1 MASRRM
7 TNLALAVVWGMALS
21 GAVLAQQATLNTAV
35 QQAVLSNPE
44 VLQKWHA
51 FQAAGNEKAAAAG
64 GYLPRVDLSA
74 GIGRENRDDP
84 VMRRDFTRHGAT
96 LSLTQMLYDG
106 FATRSEIR
114 RLDHARQVRLFEL
127 VDASETAAL
136 EASRAYLD
144 VLRYRKLVSLA
155 EENYVR
161 HRAVYEQ
168 IQKKAQAGVARRVD
182 LEQAA
187 GRLALA
193 EANLLTETSNLHD
206 VSARYQRLIGE
217 MPAKDMAAAP
227 PLAANLPADAAA
239 AMLAVQARNP
249 AIKAAIENV
258 RAAHAAAEGRKAAYQ
273 PRLDLRLRNER
284 GSDLNGYLGSTD
296 NKTAEVVMT
305 WNLFNGFSDQA
316 RARQYADLLDV
327 ARDVRDKT
335 CRDVRQTAA
344 IAYNDTRK
352 LVEQLTYLDQHQLS
366 TEKARD
372 AYRKQFD
379 IGQRSLLDLLDTEN
393 ELFQARRAYVNAE
406 HDLLIARA
414 RTHASQGTLLQAL
427 GLSRVARDEAP
438 EPADW
443 SAEGDA
449 AERCPPEAPTLLA
462 VDKQKLNERA
472 AEFLRESQAAE
483 SAAGGAA
490 ARATA
495 PAMAAPAVSAGA
507 MAGAPGATPAGGG
520 AAPAGVGDMELSEAL
535 KGWARAWSSRDLPAY
550 LAFYAP
556 DFQPQRGSRGFWE
569 SERKRIIG
577 EAVQIKLD
585 VSDVKVEMKDGGRAV
600 TTFAQAYQSPI
611 YRDVVIKTLEW
622 RKTDGR
628 WLIVREVP
636 AVPPAMRPMSSR
648 D

>member
-1 MASRRM
+1 MALQRA
-7 TNLALAVVWGMALS
+7 TNVILAIGWGMTLPC
-21 GAVLAQQATLNTAV
+21 AVWAQQDTLTTAA
-35 QQAVLSNPE
+35 QKAVLSNPE

-51 FQAAGNEKAAAAG
+51 YQAAENEKDVAAG

-74 GIGRENRDDP
+74 GVGLENRDDP
-84 VMRRDFTRHGAT
+84 LLRRDYSRRSAT

-106 FATRSEIR
+106 FATRSEVR

-127 VDASETAAL
+127 LDASETAAL

-144 VLRYRKLVSLA
+144 VLRYRSLVGLA

-161 HRAVYEQ
+161 HRAVFEQ

-193 EANLLTETSNLHD
+193 EANLLTE
-206 VSARYQRLIGE
+206 RLVGD
-217 MPAKDMAAAP
+217 MPAKELAQVSPMAS
-227 PLAANLPADAAA
+227 NLPADPPA
-239 AMLAVQARNP
+239 AMQAVHSRNP

-258 RAAHAAAEGRKAAYQ
+258 RAATAAAQGRKAAYQ
-273 PRLDLRLRNER
+273 PRLDLRLKNER
-284 GSDLNGYLGSTD
+284 GSDLNGYNGSTD

-316 RARQYADLLDV
+316 RSRQYAEQVNVAKDL
-327 ARDVRDKT
+327 RDKT

-393 ELFQARRAYVNAE
+393 ELFQARRAYTNAE
-406 HDLLIARA
+406 HDLLIAQARA
-414 RTHASQGTLLQAL
+414 HASQGTLMQTL
-427 GLSRVARDEAP
+427 GVSRVAKDELAD
-438 EPADW
+438 PADW
-443 SAEGDA
+443 KAEEDGAD
-449 AERCPPEAPTLLA
+449 RCPPDAPSLLT
-462 VDKQKLNERA
+462 VNKQALNERA
-472 AEFLRESQAAE
+472 AEYLRESIPGAE
-483 SAAGGAA
+483 
-490 ARATA
+490 ATA
-495 PAMAAPAVSAGA
+495 PSSLRPGPGTGVVAG
-507 MAGAPGATPAGGG
+507 PGMTPER
-520 AAPAGVGDMELSEAL
+520 ELAEVL
-535 KGWARAWSSRDLPAY
+535 KAWARAWSTRDLPAY
-550 LAFYAP
+550 MNFYAP
-556 DFQPQRGSRGFWE
+556 DFAPLRGDRSFWTG
-569 SERKRIIG
+569 ERKRIIG
-577 EAVQIKLD
+577 EAGSIKLD
-585 VSDVKVEMKDGGRAV
+585 LSDIKVMIKDGDRAT
-600 TTFAQAYQSPI
+600 TTFGQSYQSPI
-611 YRDVVIKTLEW
+611 YRDVVSKTLEW
-622 RKTDGR
+622 KRVNGK

-636 AVPPAMRPMSSR
+636 QQQVMRPMSSR